1 MVRRGTVSLG
11 LGIVLAAG
19 GAIVA
24 APAQDRPGFP
34 TQARVW
40 IENRDPAEAV
50 PVTVIRTPNETPWH
64 VQIVGVP
71 TVALSSASVLPTTRV
86 RQSWEYRSV
95 LVNTGADPLPAL
107 VGLGQDGWEA
117 TGTQLP
123 AQNGTMIL
131 LKRPR

>member
-50 PVTVIRTPNETPWH
+50 PVTVIRTPTETPWH

-86 RQSWEYRSV
+86 RGNIALSSSTQVQIRSRHW
-95 LVNTGADPLPAL
+95 LASDRM
-107 VGLGQDGWEA
+107 VG
-117 TGTQLP
+117 
-123 AQNGTMIL
+123 
-131 LKRPR
+131 KRPGLSCPLRTER